1 METNDR
7 AGVLGALLAQGRGL
21 PRLGSGA
28 DYLAYDVERVCFAAY
43 DGMGGWQMEEAER
56 LDHAERC
63 RLAEA
68 LVSRR
73 RKGLTLEDAYRVQ
86 WCGAALRVREG
97 ACVLGHKVG
106 LTSKA
111 MQHQVGIDTP
121 DSGFEG
127 GGHGRCRFVVGHPE
141 HAEPAGQLQRHTF
154 GGGGHAGAPPLA
166 DLGEWIVGLVQARET
181 AARTRALLVSS
192 VPTARSSG

>member
-1 METNDR
+1 MEMNDR

-28 DYLAYDVERVCFAAY
+28 DYLVYDVERAS
-43 DGMGGWQMEEAER
+43 WQMEEAER
-56 LDHAERC
+56 LYHAERC
-63 RLAEA
+63 RLPEA

-86 WCGAALRVREG
+86 WCGAVLRVREG
-97 ACVLGHKVG
+97 ARVLGHKVG

-121 DSGFEG
+121 DSGILLD
-127 GGHGRCRFVVGHPE
+127 CMVVAPCE
-141 HAEPAGQLQRHTF
+141 ALRAAELLSPRIEAEIAFRLGT
-154 GGGGHAGAPPLA
+154 
-166 DLGEWIVGLVQARET
+166 DLCGTGVVEQ
-181 AARTRALLVSS
+181 AARGAM
-192 VPTARSSG
+192 AE